1 MHIGVSY
8 VWAGLGREGD
18 CERGRELERGKER
31 ERVGDRESGRERE
44 GEEKIERGKGAQRS
58 CLLTVEQGSLR
69 GVRG

>member
-8 VWAGLGREGD
+8 VWAGLGRE
-18 CERGRELERGKER
+18 RGREGVGEGEREG